1 MLEISTVWQVPAPD
15 SLVWRSFDSYSLL
28 FNERSGNTHVLDP
41 LSREILDLLQETP
54 RDELS
59 LVRELSSILEEQDT
73 QALEVAVHEA
83 LEAFDSAGLI
93 FPAYHS

>member
-1 MLEISTVWQVPAPD
+1 MLDVSTLWHVPEPD

-41 LSREILDLLQETP
+41 LSREILDLLQEAP
-54 RDELS
+54 RDETS
-59 LVRELSSILEEQDT
+59 LVRELTSLLEGQDPE
-73 QALEVAVHEA
+73 ALADAVHEA
-83 LEAFDSAGLI
+83 LRAFDTAGLI